1 MTGPATTVDR
11 YLRDEAA
18 FVERRIARL
27 RIRLIVI
34 IGVPLTLVATATGVS
49 TIAPLTVGLVWLAAA
64 LFLDR
69 VLAVGGY
76 RRWISVAATLFDAGF
91 LTAVVLVIV
100 IVRQDPAFG
109 PTAVHIAMY
118 FPLVALGALRQ
129 SRGLALLAGAA
140 SAGGYLLLVT
150 VAAIFDP
157 ASIVIGGDATT
168 GRVSVVRVAMMASGM
183 VIVGILGAVV
193 SSRSHRLLTSAL
205 DTRTFLFSDLRD
217 FTSFVER
224 NGDQAASELIRT
236 YRTLVRDQ
244 IGRSGGGEVKTEGDS
259 FYVVFES
266 ARQALACGVAIQRAA
281 ARSSTADRPI
291 RIGIGIHAGEPV
303 PHDGQFVGSAVNVAA
318 RLAQNAAA
326 DELLVSDVVRGLLR
340 TSDVPPMQE
349 RAVTMKGITDPPR
362 AYEVLWRE
370 NA

>member
-27 RIRLIVI
+27 RMRLIVI
-34 IGVPLTLVATATGVS
+34 VGVPLTLFAFATGLN
-49 TIAPLTVGLVWLAAA
+49 TIAPLAVGLVWLAAA

-91 LTAVVLVIV
+91 LTAVILAIV
-100 IVRQDPAFG
+100 IVRRDPAFG

-140 SAGGYLLLVT
+140 SAGGYLLLFA
-150 VAAIFDP
+150 VAAILDP
-157 ASIVIGGDATT
+157 ASVVIGDVTT
-168 GRVSVVRVAMMASGM
+168 ARVSAVRVAMTAAGM

-193 SSRSHRLLTSAL
+193 SSRSHRLLASAL

-224 NGDQAASELIRT
+224 EGDDAATELIRT
-236 YRTLVRDQ
+236 YRVLVRDQ
-244 IGRSGGGEVKTEGDS
+244 IARSGGGEVKTEGDS
-259 FYVVFES
+259 FYVVFDS
-266 ARQALACGVAIQRAA
+266 ARQALSCGVGIQRAA
-281 ARSSTADRPI
+281 ARVSTSDRPI

-340 TSDVPPMQE
+340 TSDVPPMHE

-362 AYEVLWRE
+362 AYEVRWRE
-370 NA
+370 